1 MSSVAVCRLKSSGS
15 AKKLTRMKQLFVGC
29 NGFRHKFKAP
39 KSSESPPGTAAS
51 LLLMFT
57 AELPVFVTVTTAMG
71 NPKTGTLPKFTLAG
85 DGVTGPPRLTITVSC
100 WQLLVPPTMIGS
112 FTLNAAASNAMRM
125 FAQLFSPSSAIRNP
139 GVGCGNGVSYEVV
152 SVIRVVG
159 AVMAQVGSA
168 VPVAVKHLASITTQ
182 LLLFTVPVMTVQV
195 VGGEMNGPWLPPEK
209 VLPSTPVSRLALN
222 TVGDTWMKL
231 ISIVATPPMFAS
243 GGIVIFWFMKVS
255 SMKLTVVPGATA
267 NGPTVTVF
275 EAGPIAT
282 PIA

>member
-1 MSSVAVCRLKSSGS
+1 MSSVADCGLKSSGS
-15 AKKLTRMKQLFVGC
+15 AKKLTRMKQLFPGC
-29 NGFRHKFKAP
+29 NGRRHKLKAP

-51 LLLMFT
+51 LLVMFT
-57 AELPVFVTVTTAMG
+57 AALPVFVTVTAAMG

-85 DGVTGPPRLTITVSC
+85 DGGTGPPRLTTTVSC
-100 WQLLVPPTMIGS
+100 WQLVVPPFMIGS
-112 FTLNAAASNAMRM
+112 FTLNADASNAIRM
-125 FAQLFSPSSAIRNP
+125 FAQLFAPSSAIRNP

-168 VPVAVKHLASITTQ
+168 VPSDVKHLASITTQ
-182 LLLFTVPVMTVQV
+182 LLLSTVPVMTVQV

-209 VLPSTPVSRLALN
+209 VLPRSPVSLVALN
-222 TVGDTWMKL
+222 TAGDTWIKL
-231 ISIVATPPMFAS
+231 ICMVAMPFMFAS
-243 GGIVIFWFMKVS
+243 GGIVIFWLMKVP

-275 EAGPIAT
+275 ETTRAT